1 MPFGGPDMSGTL
13 HTGAFGHGAMGDL
26 EWSRAEKN
34 VAKKAFDRALNRE
47 LEAVVIEVKKR
58 AEKIKQPSD
67 VWELE
72 RYLTERRGQ
81 IDRQFDYRYSVLVEV
96 FGNLMHRGKLS
107 EQELQGLGE
116 DKLTLIRRYA
126 AFLSS

>member
-1 MPFGGPDMSGTL
+1 MSGTL
-13 HTGAFGHGAMGDL
+13 HAGASGHGAMGDL

-34 VAKKAFDRALNRE
+34 VARKAFDSALNRE
-47 LEAVVIEVKKR
+47 LEAVMIEVKKR

-96 FGNLMHRGKLS
+96 FGNLIHGGSLS
-107 EQELQGLGE
+107 DQELQGLGE